1 MDNTGKDFVGFW
13 SWAVGKGLMNSNT
26 ARALGA
32 AAKQVMMIEDNW
44 ESKEISNNFNAEDIL
59 SRFKNLKAKNFKPES
74 LLAYERRFRQA
85 LSLFLK
91 YQEDPA
97 NWKPGEMIT
106 KRIRSRGEVQN
117 DFPGKPNDVVVPNTP
132 ERPPT
137 SGLMDYPFPLRENCI
152 ARVRIPTDIK
162 MTEVERLAA
171 FLRALAI
178 DFSPTPR

>member
-1 MDNTGKDFVGFW
+1 MVNTGKDFVGFW

-32 AAKQVMMIEDNW
+32 AVKQVMMIEDNW
-44 ESKEISNNFNAEDIL
+44 ESKEISTTFNADEIL
-59 SRFKNLKAKNFKPES
+59 ARFKNLKAKNFKPES
-74 LLAYERRFRQA
+74 LLAYDRRFRQA

-97 NWKPGEMIT
+97 NWKPEEMIT
-106 KRIRSRGEVQN
+106 KRIRSKGEVPN
-117 DFPGKPNDVVVPNTP
+117 DFPGKPNDVVPKTP
-132 ERPPT
+132 EPPPT
-137 SGLMDYPFPLRENCI
+137 SGVMDYPFPLRENCI

-178 DFSPTPR
+178 DFSPTST

>member
-26 ARALGA
+26 AKALGA
-32 AAKQVMMIEDNW
+32 AVKQVMMIEDDW
-44 ESKEISNNFNAEDIL
+44 ESKEISTTFNADDIL
-59 SRFKNLKAKNFKPES
+59 TRFKNLKAKNFKPES
-74 LLAYERRFRQA
+74 LLAYDRRFRQA

-97 NWKPGEMIT
+97 NWKPEETIT
-106 KRIRSRGEVQN
+106 KRIRSKGEVQN
-117 DFPGKPNDVVVPNTP
+117 DFPGKSNDVVPKPP
-132 ERPPT
+132 ETPPT
-137 SGLMDYPFPLRENCI
+137 SGVMDYPFPLRENCI

-178 DFSPTPR
+178 DFSPTSS